1 LRRGLVHLRFAAK
14 IYDSK
19 EMWMRRVPVITL
31 RWATVLGMSFL
42 ASCSSAPKDT
52 RAADEA
58 AIRADSA
65 AWSAA
70 AQAKDIDKSMS
81 FYTDDAVQAS
91 QGAPVIRGK
100 AALRDGWQ
108 KMFQFDGPGLSFAAQ
123 TVDVAKSGDLATEY
137 GTYLLETAD
146 KNGKFSDDKGKYLV
160 VWKKQADG
168 TWKAAMEIAN
178 SDAPPP
184 APVPAAAPVKKH
196 AAKPAKKKH
205 GRHHH

>member
-1 LRRGLVHLRFAAK
+1 
-14 IYDSK
+14 
-19 EMWMRRVPVITL
+19 MRRVPLITL
-31 RWATVLGMSFL
+31 TLATALAVSFMTN
-42 ASCSSAPKDT
+42 CSSAPKDT

-58 AIRADSA
+58 AIRAASA

-81 FYTDDAVQAS
+81 FYTDDAMQAS
-91 QGAPVIRGK
+91 QDAPVIQGK
-100 AALRDGWQ
+100 AALREGWQ

-123 TVDVAKSGDLATEY
+123 TVNVAKSGDLATEY

-146 KNGKFSDDKGKYLV
+146 KNGKFTDQKGKYLV

-168 TWKAAMEIAN
+168 TWKATMEMAN

-184 APVPAAAPVKKH
+184 APAPAAAPAKH
-196 AAKPAKKKH
+196 TTRAAKKKH